1 MDIFNRLNMRGNRI
15 ENCPD
20 LDITQKEIAFQ
31 EAEKRENIKSNEKVP
46 VIFGKISRWFADLGS
61 HLEDKFI
68 HVTENEREKWDKAT
82 QVSFSQNLTTG
93 TRVGT
98 ISIDGKEY
106 DLYCETNTDTNTDTK
121 NTAGSTNSNSKLFL
135 VGAAAQTEN
144 SKTYSRDSAYI
155 GTDGCLYSN
164 SAKTLTVGDISQS
177 EAVTLT
183 GRKVLDAV
191 EKNAAVPGTLA
202 HQISQANGNMTGK
215 APLKNPAL
223 TGTPTAPTASTG
235 TNTTQIA
242 TTAFVQNA
250 LKNKTACTIS
260 LSDVSAK
267 INSVVPYGKT
277 CLVCLDATV
286 ANNIATKWH
295 TIISGLPGVK
305 ENQHYQV
312 FIFKPNS
319 NNIEIRDGLFTSNVF
334 NVWLDASDAGS
345 RIIVNAMVHIS

>member
-1 MDIFNRLNMRGNRI
+1 MDIFNRINMRGNRI

-46 VIFGKISRWFADLGS
+46 VIFGKISRWFTDLGS

-155 GTDGCLYSN
+155 STDGCLYSN
-164 SAKTLTVGDISQS
+164 NAKTLTVGDISQS

-202 HQISQANGNMTGK
+202 HQ
-215 APLKNPAL
+215 
-223 TGTPTAPTASTG
+223 
-235 TNTTQIA
+235 
-242 TTAFVQNA
+242 VQQVNS
-250 LKNKTACTIS
+250 N
-260 LSDVSAK
+260 LSDKAVARSGYVQGISGSVATIKLAPFTNYLFFAYMYVYFIQTYSQTFDLHGLIPAPEDFITLNTDSLNLK
-267 INSVVPYGKT
+267 ITKNTEYSFYMSVLNMGGNKYNF
-277 CLVCLDATV
+277 LDA
-286 ANNIATKWH
+286 
-295 TIISGLPGVK
+295 
-305 ENQHYQV
+305 
-312 FIFKPNS
+312 
-319 NNIEIRDGLFTSNVF
+319 
-334 NVWLDASDAGS
+334 
-345 RIIVNAMVHIS
+345 

>member
-1 MDIFNRLNMRGNRI
+1 MRGNRI
-15 ENCPD
+15 EDCPD
-20 LDITQKEIAFQ
+20 LDLTQKEIAFQ

-46 VIFGKISRWFADLGS
+46 VIFGKISRWFTDLGS

-164 SAKTLTVGDISQS
+164 NAKTLTVGDISQS
-177 EAVTLT
+177 EAVTLA

-202 HQISQANGNMTGK
+202 NQVQQVNSKLSGKVPCTVRASSIS
-215 APLKNPAL
+215 PR
-223 TGTPTAPTASTG
+223 
-235 TNTTQIA
+235 I
-242 TTAFVQNA
+242 
-250 LKNKTACTIS
+250 
-260 LSDVSAK
+260 LS
-267 INSVVPYGKT
+267 IVPYGKILRI
-277 CLVCLDATV
+277 CIDATITD
-286 ANNIATKWH
+286 NTTGWH
-295 TIISGLPGVK
+295 TLVHGLPQIR
-305 ENQHYQV
+305 ENQQYQV
-312 FIFKPNS
+312 LLINE
-319 NNIEIRDGLFTSNVF
+319 NGDIGIRDGLFTSTVF
-334 NVWLDASDAGS
+334 NVYLESFDIGS
-345 RIIVNAMVHIS
+345 RIIVNAMAHIA

>member
-1 MDIFNRLNMRGNRI
+1 MRGNRI

-155 GTDGCLYSN
+155 GTDGYLYSN
-164 SAKTLTVGDISQS
+164 NAKTLTVGDISQS
-177 EAVTLT
+177 EAVTLA

-202 HQISQANGNMTGK
+202 HQISQANSNLSNKFKTVTLINVSTHNADTIHTPLVEIGK
-215 APLKNPAL
+215 FKYFVPIIGWSYAPLVAKQGNSIKASISVYDIES
-223 TGTPTAPTASTG
+223 GTYVIRACSFDILSSG
-235 TNTTQIA
+235 KVKIIA
-242 TTAFVQNA
+242 TQCN
-250 LKNKTACTIS
+250 LN
-260 LSDVSAK
+260 
-267 INSVVPYGKT
+267 
-277 CLVCLDATV
+277 
-286 ANNIATKWH
+286 
-295 TIISGLPGVK
+295 
-305 ENQHYQV
+305 
-312 FIFKPNS
+312 
-319 NNIEIRDGLFTSNVF
+319 RDGSF
-334 NVWLDASDAGS
+334 GS
-345 RIIVNAMVHIS
+345 FIHTTNDGYGLIGIQT

>member
-202 HQISQANGNMTGK
+202 HQISQANSK
-215 APLKNPAL
+215 L
-223 TGTPTAPTASTG
+223 TDRVSCTYSASYIEPRTL
-235 TNTTQIA
+235 NIVA
-242 TTAFVQNA
+242 
-250 LKNKTACTIS
+250 
-260 LSDVSAK
+260 
-267 INSVVPYGKT
+267 YGKF
-277 CLVCLDATV
+277 CRVSIDATIT
-286 ANNIATKWH
+286 NDTTGWR
-295 TIISGLPGVK
+295 TIISGLPK
-305 ENQHYQV
+305 IRENQYYKV
-312 FIFKPNS
+312 LIINT
-319 NNIEIRDGLFTSNVF
+319 NGDVGIRDGLFTNNVF
-334 NVWLDASDAGS
+334 NIYLESWDIGA
-345 RIIVNAMVHIS
+345 RIIVESMIYIV

>member
-1 MDIFNRLNMRGNRI
+1 MDIFNRINMRGNRI

-46 VIFGKISRWFADLGS
+46 VIFGKISRWFTDLGS

-155 GTDGCLYSN
+155 STDGCLYSN
-164 SAKTLTVGDISQS
+164 NAKTLTVGDISQS
-177 EAVTLT
+177 EAVTLA

-202 HQISQANGNMTGK
+202 HQVQQVNSNISEQIYDFET
-215 APLKNPAL
+215 
-223 TGTPTAPTASTG
+223 STFLNNI
-235 TNTTQIA
+235 TYVTR
-242 TTAFVQNA
+242 
-250 LKNKTACTIS
+250 LSEWYPKNKIYKIGRICWMS
-260 LSDVSAK
+260 LGIKTKNVTENDKVLNVAAIPDAFAPIAVVSKRSSDYTVGIYPGNNLLYASERDVTKFPNWSDVAGEGKEEFIEFNFVYFSK
-267 INSVVPYGKT
+267 I
-277 CLVCLDATV
+277 
-286 ANNIATKWH
+286 
-295 TIISGLPGVK
+295 
-305 ENQHYQV
+305 
-312 FIFKPNS
+312 
-319 NNIEIRDGLFTSNVF
+319 
-334 NVWLDASDAGS
+334 
-345 RIIVNAMVHIS
+345 